1 MLNYIFE
8 LMAFIAATASYI
20 KGDIK
25 AMAIWLATSCILGI
39 CGTFGD
45 YIYKKYKSFK

>member
-8 LMAFIAATASYI
+8 LLAFIAATACYI
-20 KGDIK
+20 KDDIK
-25 AMAIWLATSCILGI
+25 AMAIWLAATCVFGI
-39 CGTFGD
+39 CGTIGD